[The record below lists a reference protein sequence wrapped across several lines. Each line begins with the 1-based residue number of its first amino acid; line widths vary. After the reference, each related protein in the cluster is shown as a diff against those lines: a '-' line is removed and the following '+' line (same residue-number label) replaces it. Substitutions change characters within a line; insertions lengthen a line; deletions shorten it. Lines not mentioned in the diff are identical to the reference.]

1 MDWSIPIAVILIVVF
16 IRSGNKN
23 NAVKIRQMELSQQK
37 NLFLIHSLE
46 ENIRDLRAYVYKIN
60 LKQREYENEKDK
72 REQAQQ
78 EGNDAG

>member
-23 NAVKIRQMELSQQK
+23 NAIKIRQMELSQQK

-60 LKQREYENEKDK
+60 LKQREYEHEKDK

-78 EGNDAG
+78 EGNDA